1 MQSDCCTAKR
11 RPPAITVFADQ
22 VEPLSPV
29 EEMKLIER
37 MAVVPSIHALPPVG
51 LHKAGEVKEFGI
63 EDWKKR
69 TAYKA

>member
-1 MQSDCCTAKR
+1 
-11 RPPAITVFADQ
+11 VFADQ